1 MIEEFLRRPHGPGA
15 WSADALR
22 VLGLVSVVVAAI
34 GFSWTDAGILAF
46 ALPALLIPRFVGA
59 RPAFDIIFCVCVLI
73 AAWSNVLD
81 LYTSIWWWDI
91 AVHFVATGVIAAM
104 VFVLFG
110 WWGVLPRSTD
120 VSQRPR
126 SALVLVPVIGLALSA
141 VWEMVEWAGFT
152 WISDQ
157 IYVAYDDTIGDMA
170 VGGLGSAIAGLV
182 VARVRLERRRA
193 AEAESPRE
201 GLSGDR

>member
-1 MIEEFLRRPHGPGA
+1 MIDEFLRRPHGPA
-15 WSADALR
+15 EWSADALR
-22 VLGLVSVVVAAI
+22 LLGLVSVIVAAI
-34 GFSWTDAGILAF
+34 GFTWTDAGVLAF

-59 RPAFDIIFCVCVLI
+59 RPAFDIVYSVCVLI

-120 VSQRPR
+120 PSRRPQ
-126 SALVLVPVIGLALSA
+126 SARVLVPVIGLALSA

-157 IYVAYDDTIGDMA
+157 IYVTYDDTIGDMV
-170 VGGLGSAIAGLV
+170 VGGLGATIAGLI

-193 AEAESPRE
+193 GDADSPRKA
-201 GLSGDR
+201 LSGDR